1 MRSNPFLFISIVVIF
16 ILLTDA
22 YAFRGL
28 SQITQN
34 LSGRHRTGI
43 SLIFWLITAVIL
55 VWFLY
60 LVLNYAKF
68 EYDNFYYHITIL
80 FGAIVL
86 FYVPKLLFNVFLLL
100 NDIGSFFSYLLS
112 LAKPSV
118 AAADGEKIS
127 RADFLIK
134 LGLVISAIPF
144 FSILYGIWKGKYN
157 FTVEKLVLRFPN
169 LPSAFEGV
177 RIVHISDFH
186 IGSFDRKPGEVDNA
200 VELINEQN
208 ADYVLF
214 TGDIVNNKASEL
226 QPFISKLSKIKAK
239 KGKYSIL
246 GNHDYGDY
254 YEWESKSAKAENMQ
268 ELYNYHEKMGF
279 ELLRNKGVRLSSG
292 DQQIGLIGVE
302 NWGLPPFP
310 QHGDLNKAH
319 DAVKDLPFNIL
330 MSHDPSHWEEEVLGK
345 KNIDLTLSGHT
356 HGMQFAVRIPGW
368 RWSPVSM
375 KYKRWGGLYQEGTQK
390 LYVNIGIGFIGF
402 PGRVGTPPEIT
413 VFELRRG

>member
-1 MRSNPFLFISIVVIF
+1 MRSNPFLFTSIVVIF
-16 ILLTDA
+16 ILLMDA

-28 SQITQN
+28 SQLTQN
-34 LSGRHRTGI
+34 LSNKQRTGI
-43 SLIFWLITAVIL
+43 SISYWLVTAVIL
-55 VWFLY
+55 VWFLW
-60 LVLNYAKF
+60 LVLNYSKF
-68 EYDNFYYHITIL
+68 EYDNFYYHVTVL

-112 LAKPSV
+112 WAKPSG
-118 AAADGEKIS
+118 AAAEGVKIS

-157 FTVEKLVLRFPN
+157 FTVEKMVLKFPN

-177 RIVHISDFH
+177 RIVQISDFH
-186 IGSFDRKPGEVDNA
+186 IGSFERKPEEVDNA
-200 VELINEQN
+200 VELINDQD

-226 QPFISKLSKIKAK
+226 QPFVSKLSKIKAK
-239 KGKYSIL
+239 KGKFSIL

-254 YEWESKSAKAENMQ
+254 YEWESKAAKAENMQ
-268 ELYNYHEKMGF
+268 ELYNFHEKMGF
-279 ELLRNKGVRLSSG
+279 ELLRNRGVRLTEG

-310 QHGDLNKAH
+310 QHGDLQKAH
-319 DAVKDLPFNIL
+319 EDVKDLPFNIL
-330 MSHDPSHWEEEVLGK
+330 MSHDPSHWDEEVLGK